1 MTLDVRL
8 AFLVT
13 APTNDVVVGI
23 VYLLLAHSTH
33 HPSRSLVG
41 LFLSHD

>member
-13 APTNDVVVGI
+13 APTNNVIVGV
-23 VYLLLAHSTH
+23 VYLFFAHSTH
-33 HPSRSLVG
+33 HPSRSLFN